1 MCGSLSACFSFSGW
15 MSASLCVSLSVC
27 LCLCMCVFN
36 VDSLR
41 EYSGG
46 LVVRIPG
53 FHCCGLA
60 PFPGWW
66 IEILQATWCGQ
77 KHIPIETSGQG
88 GSPEGSA
95 PHAPAQSWERGI
107 WAWFTQ
113 PPGPRAAI
121 RGSILTSPLLQLLRS
136 GATNSG
142 CLSLMERRPHPTRW
156 GCTPHKG
163 LWAGISEEQPGS
175 GDIIT
180 VHSNSLSTQIAS
192 GTPAVRSEQREKQ
205 TPLQYGSQHTQCP
218 CWQELMAQ
226 QLSKSTP
233 NQRKRFKD

>member
-1 MCGSLSACFSFSGW
+1 MGFWTCTAVAQVQSLVKELRSHSQHSTAKKEDKEKFWRQDKQRKHQAKSNHE
-15 MSASLCVSLSVC
+15 ASKKATGFQAGHPVASVAP
-27 LCLCMCVFN
+27 
-36 VDSLR
+36 SLR
-41 EYSGG
+41 EQTSLRSDVGKRSTATRRG
-46 LVVRIPG
+46 RSTS
-53 FHCCGLA
+53 H
-60 PFPGWW
+60 
-66 IEILQATWCGQ
+66 ELQVSDQ

-142 CLSLMERRPHPTRW
+142 CLSLMERRPHPTCW

-163 LWAGISEEQPGS
+163 L
-175 GDIIT
+175 
-180 VHSNSLSTQIAS
+180 
-192 GTPAVRSEQREKQ
+192 
-205 TPLQYGSQHTQCP
+205 
-218 CWQELMAQ
+218 
-226 QLSKSTP
+226 
-233 NQRKRFKD
+233 